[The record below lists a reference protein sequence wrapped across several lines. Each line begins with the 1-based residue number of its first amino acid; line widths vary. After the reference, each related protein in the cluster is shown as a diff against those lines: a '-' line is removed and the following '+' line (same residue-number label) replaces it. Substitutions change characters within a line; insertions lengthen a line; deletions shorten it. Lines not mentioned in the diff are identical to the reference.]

1 MARGVKGSGKM
12 PSLNQVMKV
21 EQKVEA
27 PTKAPSVGEMFRC
40 RSCRSNRNW
49 NYVGEMANGN
59 HLHQCGFCKR
69 VVVMDSKEIPRS
81 NNPLDEI

>member
-1 MARGVKGSGKM
+1 MVRGVKGSGKK
-12 PSLNQVMKV
+12 PSTVTAQKEVMKV
-21 EQKVEA
+21 EQQQ
-27 PTKAPSVGEMFRC
+27 TGEMFRC

-49 NYVGEMANGN
+49 NYVGEMANGK

-69 VVVMDSKEIPRS
+69 VMVTDLKEIPRS